1 MRYHLKCET
10 SHQRRSSEIVTAR
23 PKILTVYLLL
33 ACRYGAAAG
42 RAAVHPY
49 TGGRGNQRGA

>member
-1 MRYHLKCET
+1 M
-10 SHQRRSSEIVTAR
+10 TAR
-23 PKILTVYLLL
+23 PRILTVYLLL

-49 TGGRGNQRGA
+49 TAVKGNK

>member
-1 MRYHLKCET
+1 M
-10 SHQRRSSEIVTAR
+10 TAR

-33 ACRYGAAAG
+33 VCRYGAAAG

-49 TGGRGNQRGA
+49 TGARRTKREA

>member
-1 MRYHLKCET
+1 M
-10 SHQRRSSEIVTAR
+10 TAR

-49 TGGRGNQRGA
+49 IGSRGNQRGA